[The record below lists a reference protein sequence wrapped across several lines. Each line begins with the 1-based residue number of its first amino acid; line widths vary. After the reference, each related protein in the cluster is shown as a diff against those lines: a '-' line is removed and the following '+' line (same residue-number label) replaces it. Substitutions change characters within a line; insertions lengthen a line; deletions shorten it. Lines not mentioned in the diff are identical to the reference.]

1 MENANSRIFIRIF
14 FGTLSATTNTTTQQ
28 GIFMKALIILSLT
41 IVSLNA
47 FSAEVGEDKKG
58 ECIYSVQSN
67 ARKAKEVEAP
77 VSEQPKQEAGAAIA
91 K

>member
-1 MENANSRIFIRIF
+1 
-14 FGTLSATTNTTTQQ
+14 
-28 GIFMKALIILSLT
+28 MKTLIILSLT

-58 ECIYSVQSN
+58 ECIYSNQSN
-67 ARKAKEVEAP
+67 KRDTKVVDQGP
-77 VSEQPKQEAGAAIA
+77 SSQEKKPESKSIA

>member
-1 MENANSRIFIRIF
+1 
-14 FGTLSATTNTTTQQ
+14 
-28 GIFMKALIILSLT
+28 MKALIIFSLT

-58 ECIYSVQSN
+58 ECIFSDQS
-67 ARKAKEVEAP
+67 AKRTAKVVDQP
-77 VSEQPKQEAGAAIA
+77 SSEEKKPEQKTIA

>member
-1 MENANSRIFIRIF
+1 
-14 FGTLSATTNTTTQQ
+14 
-28 GIFMKALIILSLT
+28 MKALIILSLT

-58 ECIYSVQSN
+58 ECIYSNQSN
-67 ARKAKEVEAP
+67 KRDSKV
-77 VSEQPKQEAGAAIA
+77 VDQPGSSQEKKQEPKTIA

>member
-1 MENANSRIFIRIF
+1 MGVANSRIFISLIL
-14 FGTLSATTNTTTQQ
+14 GTLPATTNTTTQQ

-58 ECIYSVQSN
+58 ECIYSSQSN
-67 ARKAKEVEAP
+67 KRDAKVVDAPESEIKKEA
-77 VSEQPKQEAGAAIA
+77 VKTMSK
-91 K
+91 

>member
-1 MENANSRIFIRIF
+1 MKSANSRIFFRIV
-14 FGTLSATTNTTTQQ
+14 FGTLSATTNATTQQ

-58 ECIYSVQSN
+58 ECIYSSQSN
-67 ARKAKEVEAP
+67 KRDAKVVDAP
-77 VSEQPKQEAGAAIA
+77 EIEIKKDAI
-91 K
+91 KTMSK